1 MNENNQLKESRLGAI
16 TDAIRTKNLNT
27 GDAIST
33 DTLWLLMMF
42 SSGCLF
48 GLTKKKGISDLLNSL
63 YKGE

>member
-1 MNENNQLKESRLGAI
+1 MNENNQLKESRLGTI

-48 GLTKKKGISDLLNSL
+48 GLTKKKESAIF
-63 YKGE
+63 